1 MKYGDKNAGETV
13 ESAQQDAELSP
24 SKREL
29 LKKAWVAPVAVTL
42 ASLPLGQVES
52 GTTTTLPP

>member
-1 MKYGDKNAGETV
+1 MKKEDKKGCEINKPEQLDT
-13 ESAQQDAELSP
+13 ELSP

-29 LKKAWVAPVAVTL
+29 LKKAWVAPAVVTL

-52 GTTTTLPP
+52 GTPAPP